1 MPGQQWKPSGNL
13 KQRANMQLHE
23 LQPKHKNRSKKR
35 VGRGGRKGTY
45 SGKGMKGQKSRA
57 GRKMVP
63 IIRELIKRY
72 PKLRGYRR
80 FVLDDY
86 SAVVN
91 LETLEK
97 TSKDGESISPENL
110 LKKGILRMIN
120 GRTPKVKILGTG
132 KLTKKL
138 IVENCKVSAT
148 AKEAITKAGGTIK

>member
-1 MPGQQWKPSGNL
+1 
-13 KQRANMQLHE
+13 MQIHE
-23 LQPKHKNRSKKR
+23 LRPKHKNKGKKR

-45 SGKGMKGQKSRA
+45 SGKGNKGQKSRA

-72 PKLRGYRR
+72 PKLKGYRS
-80 FVLDDY
+80 FVLEDY

-97 TSKDGESISPENL
+97 TSKDGETINPENL
-110 LKKGILRMIN
+110 LKKGIIN
-120 GRTPKVKILGTG
+120 KMKGRTPKVKILGTG

-138 IVENCKVSAT
+138 VVENCKTSKT
-148 AKEAITKAGGTIK
+148 AKDAIEKAGGSIKK